1 MIRPGVKRTAPPQSG
16 NSPRVSGL
24 LGAMSKL
31 NAGWRKAGS
40 RGPSQWTV
48 ALALAVEIGLFLW
61 LAIALTV
68 PWQVV
73 LPPATIVAVALG
85 AIAVRGR
92 SRSRRPWPVAAALG
106 LGLVLD
112 VLLGAFLA
120 LILFLIIMQ
129 GALAGKGITP
139 LLVAPLIMALAIF
152 LDVGLPLIMVLA
164 FVLVMA
170 LGVLM
175 DSGPVAFL
183 AVPFVLSIGVAAV
196 LFQAISPDRGVR
208 MSGLPGRHGNT
219 RRTGYI

>member
-1 MIRPGVKRTAPPQSG
+1 M
-16 NSPRVSGL
+16 
-24 LGAMSKL
+24 
-31 NAGWRKAGS
+31 
-40 RGPSQWTV
+40 
-48 ALALAVEIGLFLW
+48 ALAVEIGLFLW
-61 LAIALTV
+61 VAIALTV

-85 AIAVRGR
+85 VVIPIRGR
-92 SRSRRPWPVAAALG
+92 PTSRRPWPVAAALG

-129 GALAGKGITP
+129 GVLAGKGITP